1 MKKSYKLDIE
11 FLPIIL
17 QKNIR
22 TQLFNKRGHHNQKS
36 EEIITSK
43 LVILLKIG
51 PLQKK

>member
-22 TQLFNKRGHHNQKS
+22 TQLFNKQGHHNQKS
-36 EEIITSK
+36 EEIIISK
-43 LVILLKIG
+43 LIILLKLG
-51 PLQKK
+51 TLFKK